1 MADLSIQRDM
11 QRQLN
16 EKGFEATLRAYML
29 DSASGL
35 SRDRKYQFGGVL
47 NLISTV
53 RGLLEEMADEFD
65 CKDYSTVAEKLL
77 AVEEQADLSYYHM
90 EDAA

>member
-1 MADLSIQRDM
+1 MSDLSIQRDM
-11 QRQLN
+11 QRQIN
-16 EKGFEATLRAYML
+16 EKAFEATLRAYML
-29 DSASGL
+29 DSATGL

-53 RGLLEEMADEFD
+53 RGLLEDMANEFD
-65 CKDYSTVAEKLL
+65 CKDYATVAEKLL
-77 AVEEQADLSYYHM
+77 AVEEQADLPYYHM

>member
-11 QRQLN
+11 ERQIN

-47 NLISTV
+47 NLIATV
-53 RGLLEEMADEFD
+53 RGLLEDMADEFD
-65 CKDYSTVAEKLL
+65 CKDYATVAADLL
-77 AVEEQADLSYYHM
+77 LVEERADLPYYHM
-90 EDAA
+90 KDAA